1 MKFYTLQGG
10 FHMVSNEFASS
21 TATVTLELPT
31 TSSSSIPTDTS
42 TDNSENKSSEIDI
55 AFSDKERAYI
65 DEFSKKI
72 DITDHELVL
81 QYGASAQKK
90 IAAFSDTTLERVRT
104 KDAGYVGEMLTE
116 LIHELNGF
124 STEGTDFVGKS
135 ARKIR
140 KMITNLRSRY
150 SKVSTN
156 IASIID
162 LLEEHQLTLMQDIKE
177 LNKLYKNNKLYFKE
191 LTMYIIAGQKQLEYL
206 RQTKLVQL
214 LEAAQKSN
222 DPHDAQAYKDF
233 ADACDRFEKKL
244 HDLLLSRTVSM
255 QFAAQ
260 IRLLQNND
268 SILVDKIQST
278 IVNTIPLWKNQMVL
292 ALGIAH
298 STNAMRAQRSVTDMT
313 NRLLRRNAANLK
325 TSTIEMAR
333 ESERGIIDIETL
345 TQTNQ
350 MLIDTI
356 TEVQKIQSEGR
367 EQRKNAE
374 TEMLLME
381 KNLKQKLLNG

>member
-1 MKFYTLQGG
+1 
-10 FHMVSNEFASS
+10 MVSNEFASS

-367 EQRKNAE
+367 EQRQNAE

>member
-1 MKFYTLQGG
+1 
-10 FHMVSNEFASS
+10 MVSNEFASS

-81 QYGASAQKK
+81 QYDASAQKK

-367 EQRKNAE
+367 EQRQNAE

>member
-1 MKFYTLQGG
+1 
-10 FHMVSNEFASS
+10 MVSNEFASS

-191 LTMYIIAGQKQLEYL
+191 LTMYIIAGQKRLEYL

-298 STNAMRAQRSVTDMT
+298 STNAMRAQRKVADMT
-313 NRLLRRNAANLK
+313 NRLLRQNAANLK
-325 TSTIEMAR
+325 TGTVEMAR
-333 ESERGIIDIETL
+333 ESERGIVDIETL
-345 TQTNQ
+345 TKTNQ

-356 TEVQKIQSEGR
+356 TEVQKIQNEGR
-367 EQRKNAE
+367 EQRQNAE

>member
-1 MKFYTLQGG
+1 
-10 FHMVSNEFASS
+10 MVSNEFASS

-42 TDNSENKSSEIDI
+42 TDNSENKSSKIDI

-367 EQRKNAE
+367 EQRQNAE

>member
-1 MKFYTLQGG
+1 
-10 FHMVSNEFASS
+10 MVSNEFASS

-156 IASIID
+156 ITSIID
-162 LLEEHQLTLMQDIKE
+162 ILEEHQLILMQDIKE
-177 LNKLYKNNKLYFKE
+177 LSKLYKNNKLYFKE
-191 LTMYIIAGQKQLEYL
+191 LTMYIIAGQKRLEYL
-206 RQTKLVQL
+206 RKTKLVQL
-214 LEAAQKSN
+214 QEAAQKSN

-255 QFAAQ
+255 QFAIQ

-298 STNAMRAQRSVTDMT
+298 STNAMRAQRKVTDMT
-313 NRLLRRNAANLK
+313 NRLLRQNAANLK
-325 TSTIEMAR
+325 TGTIEMAR

-345 TQTNQ
+345 TTTNQ
-350 MLIDTI
+350 RLIDTI
-356 TEVQKIQSEGR
+356 TEVQQIQAEGR
-367 EQRKNAE
+367 KQRQNAE
-374 TEMLLME
+374 TEMMLME

>member
-1 MKFYTLQGG
+1 
-10 FHMVSNEFASS
+10 MVSNEFASS

-55 AFSDKERAYI
+55 AFSDRERAYI
-65 DEFSKKI
+65 DDFSKKI

-206 RQTKLVQL
+206 RKTRLIQL
-214 LEAAQKSN
+214 HEAAQKSN

-313 NRLLRRNAANLK
+313 NRLLRQNAANLK
-325 TSTIEMAR
+325 TSTVEMAR

-356 TEVQKIQSEGR
+356 TEVQQIQANGR
-367 EQRKNAE
+367 EQRQNAE
-374 TEMLLME
+374 SEMLLME

>member
-1 MKFYTLQGG
+1 
-10 FHMVSNEFASS
+10 MVSNEFASS
-21 TATVTLELPT
+21 TTAVTLELPT

-42 TDNSENKSSEIDI
+42 NDNSENSSSGIDI
-55 AFSDKERAYI
+55 AFSEKERAYI
-65 DEFSKKI
+65 DAFSEKI
-72 DITDHELVL
+72 DITDHQLVL
-81 QYGASAQKK
+81 QYGTSAQKK
-90 IAAFSDTTLERVRT
+90 IATFSDITLERVRT
-104 KDAGYVGEMLTE
+104 KDAGYIGEMLTE
-116 LIHELNGF
+116 LINELNGF
-124 STEGTDFVGKS
+124 STEGTNFVGKS

-140 KMITNLRSRY
+140 KMITNLRTRY
-150 SKVSTN
+150 SKVTTN
-156 IASIID
+156 IASIVD

-177 LNKLYKNNKLYFKE
+177 LTKLYKSNKLYFKE
-191 LTMYIIAGQKQLEYL
+191 LTMYIIAGQKRLEHL

-214 LEAAQKSN
+214 HEIAQKSN

-298 STNAMRAQRSVTDMT
+298 STNAMRAQRKVTDMT
-313 NRLLRRNAANLK
+313 NRLLRQNAANLK
-325 TSTIEMAR
+325 TGTVEMAR
-333 ESERGIIDIETL
+333 ESERGIVDIETL
-345 TQTNQ
+345 TKTNQ

-367 EQRKNAE
+367 EQRQNAE

-381 KNLKQKLLNG
+381 KKLKQKLLNG

>member
-1 MKFYTLQGG
+1 
-10 FHMVSNEFASS
+10 MVSNEFASS

-42 TDNSENKSSEIDI
+42 NDNSENKSSEIDI

-65 DEFSKKI
+65 DAFSEKI
-72 DITDHELVL
+72 DVTDHELVL

-124 STEGTDFVGKS
+124 STEGTDFIGKS

-140 KMITNLRSRY
+140 KMIANLRTRY
-150 SKVSTN
+150 SKVTTN
-156 IASIID
+156 IATIID

-177 LNKLYKNNKLYFKE
+177 LSRLYKNNKLYFKE
-191 LTMYIIAGQKQLEYL
+191 LTMYIIAGQKRLEYL

-278 IVNTIPLWKNQMVL
+278 IVNTIPLWKNQMVI

-313 NRLLRRNAANLK
+313 NRLLRQNAANLK
-325 TSTIEMAR
+325 TSTVEMAR

-356 TEVQKIQSEGR
+356 TEVQQIQAEGR
-367 EQRKNAE
+367 EKRKNAE
-374 TEMLLME
+374 AEMMLME
-381 KNLKQKLLNG
+381 KDLKQKLLNG